1 MHSIRTKITAMT
13 VGVMIIVM
21 TIATGFGVT
30 TIREIGRHDADQI
43 LLLLC
48 QTGEKNLDHYFQ
60 SVEQSVKM
68 VSAYVESDLDS
79 LEEEDLQAHLDRV
92 SDFFE
97 KLTFNTSG
105 LLTYYYRIDPDI
117 STAVEGFWY
126 VNLDGNGFRK
136 HRVTDLTQ
144 YNTVDTSGLVWF
156 SVPKVTG
163 KPVWLPPYITDNLGR
178 RVVSYNVPVYLDS
191 RFVGVIGIEIDYS
204 FMADEVNH
212 LTLYDHGY
220 AFLND
225 AEGNLIYHPH
235 MDVTKMKTQPTV
247 PEGLLSEER
256 FVNYRYEGVEK
267 RAVWLPLSNGMRLNI
282 SVPVR
287 EINEG
292 WQNWSRQVTIT
303 FAVLLLIFAFLIMS
317 FVGRITRPLR
327 ALTRVAEQMGEGNY
341 ECSLDYD
348 GKDEVGILTRT
359 FRQLT
364 ENLKRYIS
372 DLNDLAYADSLTSL
386 HNKGAFDICVL
397 NLQKQMEE
405 SRDTPLGFAVCIF
418 DCNGLKD
425 VNDENGHDKGDIY
438 LKETSK
444 IICEVF
450 DHSPVFRIGGDEFAA
465 VLTGGDYLSR
475 EELLRLFDERCA
487 EKRRTELDPWQR
499 VDVAR
504 GMAVYNPREDQTV
517 NDVVRRADRY
527 MYEHKWRTK
536 KDRQNVQSA
545 L

>member
-60 SVEQSVKM
+60 SAEQSVKM

-117 STAVEGFWY
+117 STTVEGFWY

-225 AEGNLIYHPH
+225 AEGNLIYHPY

-405 SRDTPLGFAVCIF
+405 SQDTPLGFAVCIF

-487 EKRRTELDPWQR
+487 EKRRTELEPWQR

-504 GMAVYNPREDQTV
+504 GMAVYDPREDQTV

-536 KDRQNVQSA
+536 KDRQNIQST

>member
-405 SRDTPLGFAVCIF
+405 SQDTPLGFAVCIF

-487 EKRRTELDPWQR
+487 EKRRTELEPWQR

-504 GMAVYNPREDQTV
+504 GMAVYDPREDQTV

-536 KDRQNVQSA
+536 KDRQNIQST

>member
-117 STAVEGFWY
+117 STTVEGFWY

-136 HRVTDLTQ
+136 HPVTDLTQ

-487 EKRRTELDPWQR
+487 EKRRTELEPWQR

-504 GMAVYNPREDQTV
+504 GMAVYDPREDQTV

-536 KDRQNVQSA
+536 KDRQNIQST

>member
-136 HRVTDLTQ
+136 HPVTDLTQ

-405 SRDTPLGFAVCIF
+405 SQDTPLGFAVCIF

-504 GMAVYNPREDQTV
+504 GMAVYDPREDQTV

>member
-117 STAVEGFWY
+117 STTVEGFWY

-341 ECSLDYD
+341 ECTLDYD

-405 SRDTPLGFAVCIF
+405 SQDTPLGFAVCIF

-504 GMAVYNPREDQTV
+504 GMAVYDPREDQTV

-536 KDRQNVQSA
+536 KDRPNVQSA

>member
-117 STAVEGFWY
+117 STTVEGFWY

-136 HRVTDLTQ
+136 HPVTDLTQ

-204 FMADEVNH
+204 FMVDEVNH

-247 PEGLLSEER
+247 PEGVLSEER
-256 FVNYRYEGVEK
+256 FVKYRYEGVEK

-405 SRDTPLGFAVCIF
+405 SQDTPLGFAVCIF

-504 GMAVYNPREDQTV
+504 GMAVYDPREDQTV